1 VVNNVC
7 LRPFHVRTCECIC
20 LWPYN
25 FQSVRRWVQGII

>member
-20 LWPYN
+20 LWPY
-25 FQSVRRWVQGII
+25 FQSVRRWVQGIT